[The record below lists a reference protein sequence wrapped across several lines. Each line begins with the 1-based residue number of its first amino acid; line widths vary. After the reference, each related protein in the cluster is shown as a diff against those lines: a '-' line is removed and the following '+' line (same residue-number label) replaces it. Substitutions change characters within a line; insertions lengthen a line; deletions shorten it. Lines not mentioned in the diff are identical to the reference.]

1 MLILPYSIRSVFH
14 FVCACVIS
22 PWEKS
27 NCLLKQII
35 ILKLCETR
43 KPLHAVFEQTTM
55 VKNMYSHRWVLEHL
69 SPNLALAFATD
80 V

>member
-1 MLILPYSIRSVFH
+1 MGKIKLPF
-14 FVCACVIS
+14 
-22 PWEKS
+22 KTS
-27 NCLLKQII
+27 NN
-35 ILKLCETR
+35 LKLCETR

-69 SPNLALAFATD
+69 SPNLALALATD